1 MENPASQQYQSPSE
15 AKEKKKHVVEVST
28 PLEPCNYFLNFIY
41 LFCPNGNAGQ
51 SSRKDGA
58 IKSLVLNQPQTL
70 FLAWFTLGTSAF
82 SLMTSYFAGRW
93 FPSSEQ
99 QTQASP
105 GKASMLW
112 AGLTRQTLPEGP
124 GWAALCQ
131 HTTLT
136 WRVLTCASKEGPAYL
151 TPPPRLFSLLLGLL
165 ICYYPHLLQTQLF
178 SGF

>member
-1 MENPASQQYQSPSE
+1 M
-15 AKEKKKHVVEVST
+15 VEVST

-131 HTTLT
+131 HTALT
-136 WRVLTCASKEGPAYL
+136 WRVLSSQGYCLYIMAFLGEPCRSAWMLNKNPFVQDPVHQWISYRKEE
-151 TPPPRLFSLLLGLL
+151 TD
-165 ICYYPHLLQTQLF
+165 
-178 SGF
+178 

>member
-15 AKEKKKHVVEVST
+15 AKEKKKACGRGFHST
-28 PLEPCNYFLNFIY
+28 GALQLLFKFY